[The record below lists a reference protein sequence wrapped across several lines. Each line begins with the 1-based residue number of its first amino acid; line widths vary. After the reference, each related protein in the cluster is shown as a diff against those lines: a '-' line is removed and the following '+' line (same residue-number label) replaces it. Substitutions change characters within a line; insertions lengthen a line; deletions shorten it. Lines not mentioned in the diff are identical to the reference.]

1 MPFVVIGG
9 LLIVRKIRRE
19 EMVNTF
25 IMTMVITTLIFS
37 LFVHQDLLNQIKN
50 ITLYSSIW
58 FLGFVMLTEPLTT
71 PSTKILQMIY
81 GGIVGFLM
89 VPQLHFG
96 AIYFSPELALV
107 LGNVFVYIVSPKEKL
122 ILKLKEKVKLSE
134 DIYDFVF
141 DKPKSFTFSPGQY
154 MEWTL
159 GHNEVDSSGNRRYFT
174 LVSSPTE
181 DTIRIGIKF
190 RQHVTSYKRTLLQ
203 MEPNS
208 EIIASQLA
216 GDFTLPKDKN
226 RKLVFIAGGIGIT
239 PFRSILKYLIDSN
252 EKRDIILLYCN
263 KFIEEIVY
271 TEIFNEAQKQLKIKT
286 IYTLT
291 NERSIPLA
299 WEGKIG
305 RINRQMIID
314 EIPDYRDRLYYISG
328 PHAMVEGF
336 KGTLQKLGIKNGQI
350 IKDYFPGFV

>member
-1 MPFVVIGG
+1 
-9 LLIVRKIRRE
+9 
-19 EMVNTF
+19 
-25 IMTMVITTLIFS
+25 
-37 LFVHQDLLNQIKN
+37 
-50 ITLYSSIW
+50 
-58 FLGFVMLTEPLTT
+58 
-71 PSTKILQMIY
+71 
-81 GGIVGFLM
+81 
-89 VPQLHFG
+89 
-96 AIYFSPELALV
+96 
-107 LGNVFVYIVSPKEKL
+107 
-122 ILKLKEKVKLSE
+122 
-134 DIYDFVF
+134 
-141 DKPKSFTFSPGQY
+141 
-154 MEWTL
+154 
-159 GHNEVDSSGNRRYFT
+159 
-174 LVSSPTE
+174 
-181 DTIRIGIKF
+181 
-190 RQHVTSYKRTLLQ
+190 